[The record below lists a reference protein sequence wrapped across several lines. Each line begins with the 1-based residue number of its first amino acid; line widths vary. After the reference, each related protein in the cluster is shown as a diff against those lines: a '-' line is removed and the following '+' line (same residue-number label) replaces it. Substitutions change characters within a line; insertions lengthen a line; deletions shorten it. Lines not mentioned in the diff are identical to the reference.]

1 MSRYLRL
8 LVGAI
13 VFGACS
19 STTSQPV
26 ADFTPADMLD
36 AGIDMFG
43 VVADIP
49 HRQYLGETSP
59 AGGNQFPTVYRWL
72 AELTL
77 LDRGS
82 TDVQVAVQD
91 LQAAELADVK
101 EFFRQW
107 YVPNNVI
114 FAIAGDFDPEQVV
127 EVSAVRTKRTI
138 VYYIKDPGAGFDPA
152 QLPHAAPSE
161 EHHRDAVVLAGKVPG
176 APGQVEGDDPRPE
189 GRPVQPA
196 HEGDPAI
203 DDRDL
208 AVVSKIDLRAQ
219 RRKAG

>member
-13 VFGACS
+13 ALGACS

-36 AGIDMFG
+36 MGIDMFG

-49 HRQYLGETSP
+49 HRQYLGETSA

-91 LQAAELADVK
+91 LQAAGLPLLDQGTQLDFVGGMYEPVRYRLAGSLTRISITRLYDVRLTVDWQLYDTETESMVFTGSSDGFARGTNLGLTGK
-101 EFFRQW
+101 RPNAMLDSFQDCLGKLLGQDEFT
-107 YVPNNVI
+107 
-114 FAIAGDFDPEQVV
+114 AAMATAGDQ
-127 EVSAVRTKRTI
+127 
-138 VYYIKDPGAGFDPA
+138 G
-152 QLPHAAPSE
+152 
-161 EHHRDAVVLAGKVPG
+161 
-176 APGQVEGDDPRPE
+176 
-189 GRPVQPA
+189 
-196 HEGDPAI
+196 
-203 DDRDL
+203 
-208 AVVSKIDLRAQ
+208 
-219 RRKAG
+219 